1 MSLIEEALRRVQ
13 TLPPPPV
20 EQPRMEQREPPPRT
34 PEVRAAPPT
43 PTSQMPWLGVVIG
56 SAGALILG
64 WVVWTMVVLV
74 RPTDVTVTHPAPAP
88 SPRRPLMILP
98 GKPHLELSG
107 IIGGPGQPMAIINGR
122 LLAPGEIIDGATLLD
137 VTDDAARLRW
147 RDEEIVLQLS
157 R

>member
-1 MSLIEEALRRVQ
+1 V
-13 TLPPPPV
+13 
-20 EQPRMEQREPPPRT
+20 EPP
-34 PEVRAAPPT
+34 A
-43 PTSQMPWLGVVIG
+43 SQIPWLGVLIG

-64 WVVWTMVVLV
+64 WVVWTTAVLV
-74 RPTDVTVTHPAPAP
+74 RPTGVSQPAPAP
-88 SPRRPLMILP
+88 SPRRRLMALP

-137 VTDDAARLRW
+137 VTDDSARLRW